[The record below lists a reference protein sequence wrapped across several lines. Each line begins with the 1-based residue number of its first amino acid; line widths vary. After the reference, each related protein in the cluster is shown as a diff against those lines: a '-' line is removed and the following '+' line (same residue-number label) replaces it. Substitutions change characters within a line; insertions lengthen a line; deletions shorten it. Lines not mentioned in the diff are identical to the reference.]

1 MAFGSPRMASL
12 TSRRNITSRAD
23 SRRVLPVSVT
33 GIFCRMTPC
42 RIAPTERLPLGRP
55 LGLPE
60 WSCPN
65 LTGRA
70 PRRPRAVQSSSAS
83 AASATGFTVGWAASA
98 SKRLCPNALTPAYAG
113 SDRKT
118 LGRRSTWS
126 RPQGSAYRRKADLDQ
141 IANMAPVDANIMN

>member
-55 LGLPE
+55 LGLPLFPGVNRFP
-60 WSCPN
+60 S
-65 LTGRA
+65 
-70 PRRPRAVQSSSAS
+70 AVSHSRFHNPSA
-83 AASATGFTVGWAASA
+83 
-98 SKRLCPNALTPAYAG
+98 
-113 SDRKT
+113 
-118 LGRRSTWS
+118 
-126 RPQGSAYRRKADLDQ
+126 
-141 IANMAPVDANIMN
+141 